1 MSSNF
6 ALAQKIPDLPRWVET
21 RDFLLWGQPE
31 IFGLQEAP
39 DLALAIRDPESQ
51 SVFVVG
57 TPTVSAV
64 QVATHANT
72 RGFVLAPEEQGD
84 WLAGILPDWIR
95 TRAILHTLADSS
107 HLPVTS
113 PEQVRFLD
121 PSLLETLILPNDLR
135 AELKSGAEE
144 SPIAATFV
152 DGQPVAFC
160 YAGSKTETL
169 WDISIDTLAEHRR
182 HGYAGL
188 CVAYLIR
195 HMQTLGKQP
204 VWGALEENPASWR
217 LAQKLGFVAM
227 DALAIFEPPA
237 EA

>member
-1 MSSNF
+1 MSSNL

-31 IFGLQEAP
+31 IFGLQEVP

-51 SVFVVG
+51 SVFIVG

-84 WLAGILPDWIR
+84 WLAAILPDWTR
-95 TRAILHTLADSS
+95 TRAILHTLTDSS
-107 HLPVTS
+107 HLPAAQA
-113 PEQVRFLD
+113 EQVRFLD
-121 PSLLETLILPNDLR
+121 PSLLDKLSLSEEFR
-135 AELKSGAEE
+135 AELKSGAEQ
-144 SPIAATFV
+144 SKIAATFV
-152 DGQPVAFC
+152 DDQPVAFC
-160 YAGSKTETL
+160 YAGSITETL

-188 CVAYLIR
+188 CVAYMIH

-204 VWGALEENPASWR
+204 VWGALQENPASWR